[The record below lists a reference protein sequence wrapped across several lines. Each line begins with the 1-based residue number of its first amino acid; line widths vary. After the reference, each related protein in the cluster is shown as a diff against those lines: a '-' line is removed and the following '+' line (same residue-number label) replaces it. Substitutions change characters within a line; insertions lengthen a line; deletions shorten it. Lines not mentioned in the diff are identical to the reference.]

1 MKNKVM
7 LFDASGVP
15 VGETFMRRAR
25 QLVNQQRA
33 EWINDNAIRFAPDA
47 DVGEAE
53 WATDFAEEPKAILAD
68 VKESGSEALLYY
80 IAERRISERKKFIL
94 HSILM
99 LPVYLILLLM
109 AAAVGRNGQY
119 FLLTTWSAWTTPY
132 MLHAFVFIRERLKE
146 YRPEDRERQL
156 EREVDKLRRVMK

>member
-7 LFDASGVP
+7 LFDASGTP

-33 EWINDNAIRFAPDA
+33 EWINDSAIRFAPDA
-47 DVGEAE
+47 DVNEAE
-53 WATDFAEEPKAILAD
+53 WNTDFTGEPATPIPGAAAT
-68 VKESGSEALLYY
+68 GSEALLYY
-80 IAERRISERKKFIL
+80 IAERRISERRMFIL

-99 LPVYLILLLM
+99 LPVYLILLLL
-109 AAAVGRNGQY
+109 AAAIGRNGQY

-156 EREVDKLRRVMK
+156 EREVDKLRRAMK